1 LQRGIKL
8 GLYALVLVGLLAGT
22 AAWVRSG
29 KSVSLT
35 VDGRQQRVHTTAD
48 TVRGVLAAAHVT
60 VGAHDL
66 VAPDPGSPV
75 KNGSQIVITH
85 GHLLHLTVDGV
96 SRNVWVTADSVSEA
110 LAQLGY
116 GSADL
121 VSVSRSKRLGDG
133 VTDIAIGAPKLV
145 LLKVDGQSVAVTT
158 AGSTVLQAIKDSGIV
173 LGPHDRLS
181 VPRGSAIRDNE
192 VITIQRVVYRRS
204 VQRVDVPYGVV
215 RQNDPNSYVGSDTVV
230 QHGRNGVDRVTYQL
244 IYVDGKLAGKIRAGL
259 AVLSPM
265 VNERHLVGTKQPT
278 SVSPSQAQQIAAGM
292 VSDRGWGS
300 GEFSCLVSLWNKE
313 SGWRTDAANPSGAYG
328 IPQALPGDKMASA
341 GPDWQHNAATQIS
354 WGLNYIAGVYGS
366 PCSAWAHSQA
376 YNWY

>member
-1 LQRGIKL
+1 MRRGIKL
-8 GLYALVLVGLLAGT
+8 GLYALVLAGLLAGT
-22 AAWVRSG
+22 AAWARS
-29 KSVSLT
+29 SRSISLT
-35 VDGRQQRVHTTAD
+35 IDGQRQQVHTTAG

-66 VAPDPGSPV
+66 VAPDLGSQV
-75 KNGSQIVITH
+75 KDNSQIVLTH

-96 SRNVWVTADSVSEA
+96 SRDVWVTANSVSEA

-121 VSVSRSKRLGDG
+121 VSVSRSKRLGAG

-158 AGSTVLQAIKDSGIV
+158 AGPTVLQAIVDSGIV

-181 VPRGSAIRDNE
+181 VPRGSAVRDGE
-192 VITIQRVVYRRS
+192 VVTIQRVIYRS
-204 VQRVDVPYGVV
+204 TVQKVTVPYGVV
-215 RQNDPNSYVGSDTVV
+215 RQNDPNSYAGSDNVV
-230 QHGRNGVDRVTYQL
+230 QQGHNGVARVTYQL
-244 IYVDGKLAGKIRAGL
+244 IYVDGKLAGKVRTGL
-259 AVLSPM
+259 VMVSPM

-278 SVSPSQAQQIAAGM
+278 SVSPSEAQQIAAGM
-292 VSDRGWGS
+292 VSDRGWDS
-300 GEFSCLVSLWNKE
+300 SQFSCLVSLWNKE

-328 IPQALPGDKMASA
+328 IPQALPGDKMSSA
-341 GPDWQHNAATQIS
+341 GPDWQHNAATQIA
-354 WGLNYIAGVYGS
+354 WGLGYIAGVYGT